1 MFEVVD
7 NVFVLGVHSDL
18 PVGGEGFV
26 RGAGVGK
33 RFHLTALSEKILA
46 WFNLPKKENCSKAV
60 VGLLSSQAHT
70 LHYNQTAIN
79 KLLHAI

>member
-26 RGAGVGK
+26 GSVGVGK

-46 WFNLPKKENCSKAV
+46 GFNLPKKKTHNKEAV
-60 VGLLSSQAHT
+60 AGLLYHK
-70 LHYNQTAIN
+70 LAISI
-79 KLLHAI
+79 KTKQCKIQPTK